1 MSRSLRM
8 LAATVVAAGWLAVS
22 VARGDIITH
31 GSTTITMDFVTIG
44 SAGNTADTHGA
55 GYGSVAYDYRIGTY
69 EVSAGQWASVL
80 AAAPSVGNAGNW
92 SGSQATAGTS
102 WYEAARFCNWLTT
115 GDTTLGVYNTTT
127 WAVNRSYRNAEGMAY
142 FIPTEDEWY
151 KAAYYSATGVYYD
164 YPTGSNSVPDGIDF
178 SGDAAFQAVFLDPYN
193 QGQPNAVTN
202 AGDLSPFLT
211 MGQGG
216 NVWEWNE
223 TVIGSNRGLRGG
235 SFDDTGGSLRA
246 VFRIYDDPAVEYN
259 IFGFRVASFAIV
271 PEPGSLGLLV
281 LGLAGMTMRRRRVS
295 R

>member
-1 MSRSLRM
+1 M

-22 VARGDIITH
+22 GARGGIDTITH
-31 GSTTITMDFVTIG
+31 GSGSSLATVNMAFVDIG
-44 SAGNTADTHGA
+44 NAGNSGDTPHG
-55 GYGSVAYDYRIGTY
+55 GYGSVGYAYRMGTY
-69 EVSAGQWASVL
+69 EVSASQWADVL
-80 AAAPSVGNAGNW
+80 AAAPGVGNAGNW

-115 GDTTLGVYNTTT
+115 GDTTLGVYDTTT
-127 WAVNRSYRNAEGMAY
+127 WAVDRSYRNAEGMAY

-178 SGDAAFQAVFLDPYN
+178 SGDAAFQAVFRDPYN

-235 SFDDTGGSLRA
+235 SFGIDDIYLRA
-246 VFRIYDDPAVEYN
+246 DVRHSNAPANEYPN
-259 IFGFRVASFAIV
+259 FGFRVASFGIV

>member
-1 MSRSLRM
+1 M
-8 LAATVVAAGWLAVS
+8 LAAATVVTAGLLAVPG
-22 VARGDIITH
+22 ARGDVITH
-31 GSTTITMDFVTIG
+31 GSTTITMDFVSIG
-44 SAGNTADTHGA
+44 SAGNTGDTPHG

-69 EVSAGQWASVL
+69 EVSAGQWASVR

-92 SGSQATAGTS
+92 SGSQPTAGTS

-115 GDTTLGVYNTTT
+115 GDTTVGVYNTTT

-164 YPTGSNSVPDGIDF
+164 YPTGSNSVPDGVDF
-178 SGDAAFQAVFLDPYN
+178 LGDTVFDAVFYDGYI
-193 QGQPNAVTN
+193 QAQPNAVTD

-223 TVIGSNRGLRGG
+223 TVIGSNRRLRGG
-235 SFDDTGGSLRA
+235 SFQGNHIGLRA
-246 VFRIYDDPAVEYN
+246 DDRINYDPAYEFSS
-259 IFGFRVASFAIV
+259 FGFRVASIGIV
-271 PEPGSLGLLV
+271 PEPGSLGLLL
-281 LGLAGMTMRRRRVS
+281 LGLTGIVARRKRAAR
-295 R
+295 